1 MPKLTGILEFLD
13 DSGTTMVKRLPDDG
27 QYEIM
32 WGTQLIVR
40 ESQRAIFFRD
50 GRSLDIFGPG
60 RHVLQTQN
68 LPVLT
73 KRITSLAYGDQSP
86 FKAEVYYLNMKL
98 FHNLKWGTKEPILFK
113 DNELQ
118 MIRLRAHGMFSI
130 QIKDPSL
137 FLNKVVG
144 TMGLFRDSDI
154 EDYLR
159 NIITT
164 RMTDV
169 LGKNIKTVFDIP
181 KELNQLSI
189 IIRSSLIADF
199 EGLGLFLFEF
209 FVNSVSIPPSVQELV
224 DARSSM
230 AAVGNLDKFM
240 KYKAALSL
248 EKAAENPGGSAAAGV
263 GIGAGM
269 GMGYMLP
276 QMLQNSMQAE
286 KGSNGTPSD
295 SPFEKIRKLKEL
307 LDIGAISNDEFEM
320 KKKELLGGI

>member
-73 KRITSLAYGDQSP
+73 KMVTSLAYGAQSP
-86 FKAEVYYLNMKL
+86 FKAEVYFINMKL

-113 DNELQ
+113 DKELQ

-169 LGKNIKTVFDIP
+169 LGKTLTTIFDIP
-181 KELNQLSI
+181 KELNQLSV

-209 FVNSVSIPPSVQELV
+209 FVNSVSIPPAVQELV

-240 KYKAALSL
+240 KYKAGSLS
-248 EKAAENPGGSAAAGV
+248 
-263 GIGAGM
+263 
-269 GMGYMLP
+269 
-276 QMLQNSMQAE
+276 
-286 KGSNGTPSD
+286 
-295 SPFEKIRKLKEL
+295 
-307 LDIGAISNDEFEM
+307 
-320 KKKELLGGI
+320 

>member
-73 KRITSLAYGDQSP
+73 KMVTSLAYGSQSP
-86 FKAEVYYLNMKL
+86 FKAEVYFINMKL

-113 DNELQ
+113 DKELQ

-169 LGKNIKTVFDIP
+169 LGKTLTTIFDIP
-181 KELNQLSI
+181 KELNQLSV
-189 IIRSSLIADF
+189 IIRSGLIADF

-209 FVNSVSIPPSVQELV
+209 FVNSVSIPPAVQELI

-248 EKAAENPGGSAAAGV
+248 EKAAENPGGMAAAGV
-263 GIGAGM
+263 GVGAGM
-269 GMGYMLP
+269 GMGFMLP
-276 QMLQNSMQAE
+276 QMLQNSIEAE
-286 KGSNGTPSD
+286 KGSNEISDTPFD
-295 SPFEKIRKLKEL
+295 KIRKLKEL
-307 LDIGAISNDEFEM
+307 LDIGAISNEEFEM